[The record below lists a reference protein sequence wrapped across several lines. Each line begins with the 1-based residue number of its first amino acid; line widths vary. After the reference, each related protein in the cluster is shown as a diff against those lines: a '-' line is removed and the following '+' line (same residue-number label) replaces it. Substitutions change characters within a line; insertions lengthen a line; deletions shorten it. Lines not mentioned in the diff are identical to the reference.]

1 MICLDPHLQAVMM
14 KLADIIDE
22 SVKKIKG
29 NILELWPARAIVEK
43 IKDQKRKPQ
52 GRKERTHLGLLKT
65 PTG

>member
-1 MICLDPHLQAVMM
+1 MM